1 MRYPKVFFP
10 SLSIFHLTHRG
21 QRSEQ
26 NAPWS
31 WVFFFPLRHHD
42 KTILSLAYR
51 RKRVE
56 ARHFCRRWERCGN
69 SALYSYAGI
78 SRTLLP
84 DASWLSGAL
93 GASPGALDAVAMA
106 TAWPCSPGQL
116 RSIKVEP
123 ELLSPY
129 LPNSRLSVASF

>member
-1 MRYPKVFFP
+1 MYHFAR
-10 SLSIFHLTHRG
+10 RG

-26 NAPWS
+26 NALWS
-31 WVFFFPLRHHD
+31 CFFLFFFHFA
-42 KTILSLAYR
+42 TIIKRYCPSCTSG
-51 RKRVE
+51 RKVA

-69 SALYSYAGI
+69 SALNSYAGI
-78 SRTLLP
+78 SRTPLP

-93 GASPGALDAVAMA
+93 GASPGALDAVTMA

-129 LPNSRLSVASF
+129 LPNSRLSVASFCSSESW